1 MYVLISCN
9 FTGKNIV
16 SLYISVKEMFFFTVY
31 ECLAG
36 PLPGSPRSWFFLIV
50 VLYVLLDRCHLRD
63 LRMTGCGPL
72 SRSGGTANIVHSVCC
87 SWNQVSGRMTENT
100 CWGFNHSA
108 FWLWAKLLWSVSVT
122 ARYLA
127 SYTWYLRSCTCSLM
141 LPFSSRMIT
150 DLC

>member
-1 MYVLISCN
+1 M
-9 FTGKNIV
+9 
-16 SLYISVKEMFFFTVY
+16 Y

-63 LRMTGCGPL
+63 LRMTGYGPL

-87 SWNQVSGRMTENT
+87 SWNQVSGRRPTENT

-141 LPFSSRMIT
+141 LSIFLQDDYRLVLTVACKTSVATRWT
-150 DLC
+150 HTHENL